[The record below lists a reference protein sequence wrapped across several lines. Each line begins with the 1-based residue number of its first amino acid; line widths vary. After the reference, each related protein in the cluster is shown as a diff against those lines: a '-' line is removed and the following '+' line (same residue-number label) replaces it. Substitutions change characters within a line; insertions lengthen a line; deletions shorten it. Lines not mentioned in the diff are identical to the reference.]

1 MTFAITHP
9 PHTLRPKPLTFL
21 LSGVK
26 TATLELLPQS
36 RIFANFHTF
45 GIIGLSTFK
54 YFKITFGAL
63 RPLSMLKRNEY
74 DL

>member
-36 RIFANFHTF
+36 RIFAKFTHSELLDLVHFNNF
-45 GIIGLSTFK
+45 K
-54 YFKITFGAL
+54 KTFGAL
-63 RPLSMLKRNEY
+63 KPLSMLKRNE
-74 DL
+74 